1 MRNTISGPVEQVKI
15 CHIKSCFH
23 LLKPCKGR
31 VRNSVDTHFL
41 LPLFISPVPLFAT
54 LMLLSISPM
63 FPVLPTL
70 HVILQWHPHFSHLLS
85 YKLLLNAVKIQ
96 KPYWKRKGKKKKGKK
111 FSNPIF
117 FKSSFLFPSSISLF
131 DAVLILYIILLSLS
145 SSTKPNPPRTLLQTP
160 EY

>member
-1 MRNTISGPVEQVKI
+1 MLSTGTAMRNTISGPVEQVKI

-96 KPYWKRKGKKKKGKK
+96 KPYWKRKGKKKKRQK
-111 FSNPIF
+111 IF
-117 FKSSFLFPSSISLF
+117 QP
-131 DAVLILYIILLSLS
+131 Y
-145 SSTKPNPPRTLLQTP
+145 LLQVFLP
-160 EY
+160 FSFFHLPV

>member
-54 LMLLSISPM
+54 LMLLSISPV

-70 HVILQWHPHFSHLLS
+70 HVILQWHPHLISLS
-85 YKLLLNAVKIQ
+85 YRLLLNAVKIQ
-96 KPYWKRKGKKKKGKK
+96 KPYWKRKEKKKGKK

-117 FKSSFLFPSSISLF
+117 FKSSFLFPSSISLS
-131 DAVLILYIILLSLS
+131 DTALILYIILLSLS
-145 SSTKPNPPRTLLQTP
+145 SATQPNPPSQDFAGNT
-160 EY
+160 